1 MTTIKNT
8 LFFIFILFY
17 SSSAFSE
24 QTVEEIIK
32 ERKSIFSKN
41 YKTAKR
47 VNSLAS
53 SGDIDEAKK
62 LMIEMSDNYKR
73 LLDIFPEREQ
83 CEEIYLLSNELFN
96 NLNFI
101 FLWPILYIK
110 FELLFIDKMG
120 YGLDLDSCSVNGSN
134 KNLSWVSPKSGRA
147 VSNEGAI
154 GWEDRLL
161 RLPNFFKEIDNIISK
176 EDLIDGLKLTEFFL
190 NKRVYSQQAKNL
202 PSSRIR
208 LVEYIKNNSVMNG

>member
-17 SSSAFSE
+17 SFSAFSE

-53 SGDIDEAKK
+53 NGDIDEAKK

-73 LLDIFPEREQ
+73 LIDLFPEN
-83 CEEIYLLSNELFN
+83 SKVGF
-96 NLNFI
+96 
-101 FLWPILYIK
+101 K
-110 FELLFIDKMG
+110 T
-120 YGLDLDSCSVNGSN
+120 
-134 KNLSWVSPKSGRA
+134 
-147 VSNEGAI
+147 GA
-154 GWEDRLL
+154 
-161 RLPNFFKEIDNIISK
+161 
-176 EDLIDGLKLTEFFL
+176 
-190 NKRVYSQQAKNL
+190 L
-202 PSSRIR
+202 PSIWENKDEFNLLMTKASTNMIE
-208 LVEYIKNNSVMNG
+208 LTSVIDETENMKATLGKYMWSSCKSCHSKFRAEH

>member
-17 SSSAFSE
+17 SFSAFSE

-53 SGDIDEAKK
+53 NGDIDEAKK

-73 LLDIFPEREQ
+73 LLDLFPE
-83 CEEIYLLSNELFN
+83 N
-96 NLNFI
+96 
-101 FLWPILYIK
+101 
-110 FELLFIDKMG
+110 
-120 YGLDLDSCSVNGSN
+120 
-134 KNLSWVSPKSGRA
+134 
-147 VSNEGAI
+147 
-154 GWEDRLL
+154 
-161 RLPNFFKEIDNIISK
+161 SK
-176 EDLIDGLKLTEFFL
+176 VGFGTE
-190 NKRVYSQQAKNL
+190 AL
-202 PSSRIR
+202 PSIW
-208 LVEYIKNNSVMNG
+208 ENKDEFNSLMTKASSNMIELTLLLMKQKI